1 MEDMTLK
8 RSDVLPVDGSI
19 LLPSDYIHRSLTKG
33 TTINQIKNG
42 YMSLEPIMI
51 NITDIYNWYVANI
64 EKHINA
70 LSVTRNTTAFSFL
83 VDCILINSTIDK
95 FLLFQEG
102 TVDNES
108 MCNYEDIANGFLEFL
123 NNNNLPVNDTSDNI
137 LIPGIEAITDML
149 HQSCRQYLTNEN
161 SVLPIGY
168 NKILT
173 ETYSKTFSDYE
184 IKTKYPNGVDI
195 FLKICLL
202 NVSAIDIIVGD
213 LDNCL
218 NRCIYGDKYG
228 E

>member
-1 MEDMTLK
+1 
-8 RSDVLPVDGSI
+8 
-19 LLPSDYIHRSLTKG
+19 
-33 TTINQIKNG
+33 
-42 YMSLEPIMI
+42 MSSEPITI
-51 NITDIYNWYVANI
+51 NITDVYNWYVANI

-102 TVDNES
+102 TVDNEA